1 MKTLKRQIEEAEE
14 EIAREKTQKRKAQR
28 EMEDMM
34 ESHESMSRE
43 VTNLKNKL
51 RYGDFLLVWSFL
63 CVVVTVVNS
72 IFLC

>member
-1 MKTLKRQIEEAEE
+1 MLKRQIEEAEE
-14 EIAREKTQKRKAQR
+14 EIAREKIQKRKAQR

-51 RYGDFLLVWSFL
+51 RLVLLDVLFAA
-63 CVVVTVVNS
+63 
-72 IFLC
+72 

>member
-51 RYGDFLLVWSFL
+51 RYVDFLLV
-63 CVVVTVVNS
+63 
-72 IFLC
+72 